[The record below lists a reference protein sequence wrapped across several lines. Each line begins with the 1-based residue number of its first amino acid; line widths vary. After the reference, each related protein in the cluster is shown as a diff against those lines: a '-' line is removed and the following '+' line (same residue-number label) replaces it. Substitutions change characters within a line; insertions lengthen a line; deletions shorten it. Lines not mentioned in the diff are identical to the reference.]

1 MKERRKDIKM
11 KIIIGADHRG
21 ANLATKIY
29 EKNVAKEHYI
39 LW

>member
-29 EKNVAKEHYI
+29 ENLKEQGYDI
-39 LW
+39 I